1 MRVSALLYTLC
12 AAGMRCGTLRCMP
25 LQVRS
30 AALRRIHAAHNIKVY
45 RKACMERSAHG
56 VQLSRSAH
64 AHCTAQRNARSA
76 YMERSAHA
84 WGAAQPQ
91 HICALRAAAQPT
103 ALRTKWELQ
112 TAHAVPAVCSALCAA
127 RAATHARCAP
137 VSALLY
143 TLCAVL
149 HVCDT
154 AQCAA
159 CPCML
164 QVRSAALRRIYMQ
177 RTKVRYPSIP
187 SKKI

>member
-12 AAGMRCGTLRCMP
+12 AAGMRRGTLRCMP

-91 HICALRAAAQPT
+91 HICALRAAAQRT

-127 RAATHARCAP
+127 RAAPHARCAP
-137 VSALLY
+137 YLRSYIPCVLRCMYA
-143 TLCAVL
+143 TRHTVL
-149 HVCDT
+149 H
-154 AQCAA
+154 APAGPQ
-159 CPCML
+159 
-164 QVRSAALRRIYMQ
+164 RSAAPHIHAAHKN
-177 RTKVRYPSIP
+177 KVP
-187 SKKI
+187 